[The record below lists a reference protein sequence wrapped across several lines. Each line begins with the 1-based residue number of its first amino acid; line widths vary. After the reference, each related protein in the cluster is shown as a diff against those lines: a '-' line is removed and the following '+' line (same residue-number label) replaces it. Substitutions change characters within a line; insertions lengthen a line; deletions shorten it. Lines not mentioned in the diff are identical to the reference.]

1 MYHLLRD
8 TVVIIPPAR
17 PPAAPAQQA
26 EAASPNA
33 QRGAAG
39 GGPLGTNAKS
49 SDRLPSQDQETRRK
63 ATRALRFQVLS
74 EARHLFL
81 TTARSE
87 GIQHAGNVYRTA
99 ACRHLHHADINVMKN
114 LEHGTAFYAGLV
126 TCGSPW
132 SCSVC
137 ASRIQERRRHEIK
150 AAIAWAESLGLVCVM
165 VTFTF
170 PHRHWH
176 RLADLIV
183 QQREAFKRLRYSKGY
198 RKVKPLGLIRSLE
211 LTYSDRNGWHPH
223 THELWFCE
231 PDNVPTQYALSL
243 LWEAAASRAGLLDHV
258 EPHSRHWAEFMVH
271 GVDVKRDMTEGD
283 YLAKQDDSRSW
294 GFAEEVSKATSK
306 AGRRNGFHP
315 FHFLVRK
322 NPGDAARFLEYH
334 AAMKGARQLFWSP
347 GLKAKV
353 GIDDLSDETIADES
367 RDPADLLAHIPLAA
381 WRVVRGNDAHAELL
395 EAAETGG
402 APAVRSLLASLGWPG
417 HPAQRG
423 GQVRSGGHADTTT
436 GEPT

>member
-1 MYHLLRD
+1 MIL
-8 TVVIIPPAR
+8 PPVAR
-17 PPAAPAQQA
+17 SSTAQSEAA
-26 EAASPNA
+26 EA
-33 QRGAAG
+33 
-39 GGPLGTNAKS
+39 GPLGTNAKS
-49 SDRLPSQDQETRRK
+49 SSASPQNDPEARRK
-63 ATRALRFQVLS
+63 STRALRFQVLS

-99 ACRHLHHADINVMKN
+99 ACRHLQHADINVMKN
-114 LEHGTAFYAGLV
+114 QEHGTAFYAGLV
-126 TCGSPW
+126 TCGSVW
-132 SCSVC
+132 SCAVC

-150 AAIAWAESLGLVCVM
+150 AAIAWAESKGLVCVM

-170 PHRHWH
+170 PHCHWH
-176 RLADLIV
+176 RLSDLIV
-183 QQREAFKRLRYSKGY
+183 QQRDAFTRLRKTRAYSKI
-198 RKVKPLGLIRSLE
+198 KPAGLIRSLE

-231 PDNVPTQYALSL
+231 PDNVPTQYAISL

-258 EPHSRHWAEFMVH
+258 EPNSIHWANFMCH

-294 GFAEEVSKATSK
+294 GFAEELSKATSK
-306 AGRRNGFHP
+306 AGRRKGFHP
-315 FHFLVRK
+315 FHLLVRK

-334 AAMKGARQLFWSP
+334 LAMKGARQLFWSP
-347 GLKAKV
+347 GLKSKV

-395 EAAETGG
+395 EAAESGG
-402 APAVRSLLASLGWPG
+402 APAVLALLAALGWSTPA
-417 HPAQRG
+417 AQR
-423 GQVRSGGHADTTT
+423 SGVDHPRRGHLKTDD
-436 GEPT
+436 GELR